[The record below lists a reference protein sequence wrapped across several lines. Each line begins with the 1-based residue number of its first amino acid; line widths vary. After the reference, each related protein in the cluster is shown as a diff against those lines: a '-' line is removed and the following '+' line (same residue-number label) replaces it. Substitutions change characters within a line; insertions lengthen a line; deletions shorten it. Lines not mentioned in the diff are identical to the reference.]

1 MSMALP
7 RRSRVA
13 RRSTRLLLALGL
25 SLLAPGACGPNPDG
39 DGMAGLSAALYL
51 PQDLAADLVSVTI
64 YAYETDRTTHEPVCD
79 RFLTNSE
86 AYKSYRE
93 QTKATIVF
101 ASGDTAELR
110 LPDRGNVW
118 RMYARGYDLNNLPIG
133 HGCIV
138 GVIDVDPEAAEPVQ
152 VDLTMNRI

>member
-1 MSMALP
+1 MAP
-7 RRSRVA
+7 SIRSRAA
-13 RRSTRLLLALGL
+13 RRSTCGLWLFGLALAA
-25 SLLAPGACGPNPDG
+25 LAGCGPDAGPDG
-39 DGMAGLSAALYL
+39 LAGVSAALYL

-86 AYKSYRE
+86 AYKSYGE

-118 RMYARGYDLNNLPIG
+118 RIYARGYDLNNLPIG

-138 GVIDVDPEAAEPVQ
+138 GVIAVDPDAAEPVQ
-152 VDLTMNRI
+152 VALTMNRL